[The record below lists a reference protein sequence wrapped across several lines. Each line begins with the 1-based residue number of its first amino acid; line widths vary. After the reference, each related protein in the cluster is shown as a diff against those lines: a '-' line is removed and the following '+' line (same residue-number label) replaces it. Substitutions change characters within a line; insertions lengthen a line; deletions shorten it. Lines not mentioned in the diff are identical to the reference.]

1 MEERLNINIGIIG
14 CVSAGKTTLL
24 NSLLLDNYSNMN
36 IKRCTLVP
44 HVYHEYFKKTQF
56 KTAIEINKE
65 SSNKNEELLTKLEAS
80 SDYSLKQE
88 DCTEIQFHIPKI
100 KDIQFMKQTIDYTIY
115 DVPGLNDGRTKQ
127 VYYDYLRT
135 IFNKFDIILYVLD
148 INSGLNTSDEM
159 SVLKFLMNRAQH
171 YKEQKT
177 IQIIPIINKC
187 DDMSMDSGKLKCKSG
202 LMPNYDQIINTIN
215 DHKKK
220 YGLEESVSEPIPLSL
235 KYSYIYRMISSN
247 PDFELSEEDKYSL
260 GFNEMGK
267 RFDRLG
273 HQEQHD
279 EIKRIVNNKEFIS
292 EMIDLTGFN
301 QLIATIKDIL
311 TIENQYL
318 FCYEKINNSIDS
330 IMKTVVT
337 KDNIIS
343 LSQDFVTS
351 YKLNIRLNKIFDD
364 YEKNSIQI
372 KSSLTK
378 LYSNYK
384 LTVDKKN
391 LDNIYEMKGIM
402 EKLMPIVSEY
412 CPIVKTDYENIKYDV
427 YSYYESDYQK
437 EWNLE
442 ELLAI
447 VSKFYDNELSLEQIN
462 KYAKEY
468 ILEYI
473 NKNINVFRLGVDYS
487 DIEIQYNYI
496 INELIK
502 FSIDKYIIILLVKH
516 LIIIKV
522 SNLINDYNAT
532 KDAEKLKMLF
542 ESFVYFHHFSTK
554 NLLISELYSYIFFN
568 VLGID
573 RTLLT
578 DSRMYQYSDNSSNLD
593 KILLSLL

>member
-1 MEERLNINIGIIG
+1 MEERLNLNIGIIG

-44 HVYHEYFKKTQF
+44 HLYHEYFKKSQF

-65 SSNKNEELLTKLEAS
+65 SSNKNEEIMTKLESS
-80 SDYSLKQE
+80 SDYSLTQE

-100 KDIQFMKQTIDYTIY
+100 KDLRFLKQTIDYTIY
-115 DVPGLNDGRTKQ
+115 DIPGLNDGRTKQ
-127 VYYDYLRT
+127 LYYDYLRS
-135 IFNKFDIILYVLD
+135 IFDKFDIILYVLD

-159 SVLKFLMNRAQH
+159 SVLKFLMNRTQK

-177 IQIIPIINKC
+177 IKIIPIINKC

-202 LMPNYDQIINTIN
+202 LMPNFEQIINTMN
-215 DHKKK
+215 DYKKK
-220 YGLEESVSEPIPLSL
+220 YDLADSVSEPIPLSL

-247 PDFELSEEDKYSL
+247 PDFELSEYDKYCL

-279 EIKRIVNNKEFIS
+279 EIKRIVNNKEFIN

-318 FCYEKINNSIDS
+318 FCYEKINNSINS
-330 IMKTVVT
+330 IMKTVVS

-343 LSQDFVTS
+343 LSQDFVTN

-372 KSSLTK
+372 KSNLTK

-384 LTVDKKN
+384 LTVDKKI
-391 LDNIYEMKGIM
+391 LENIYEMKNIM
-402 EKLMPIVSEY
+402 EKLIPIISEY
-412 CPIVKTDYENIKYDV
+412 CPIIKTDYENIKYDV
-427 YSYYESDYQK
+427 YSYYDYYYQK
-437 EWNLE
+437 KWNLE
-442 ELLAI
+442 ELLLI
-447 VSKFYDNELSLEQIN
+447 ISKYHEYDLSLEQIN

-468 ILEYI
+468 ITDYI
-473 NKNINVFRLGVDYS
+473 NKNINVFGIGIDYIS
-487 DIEIQYNYI
+487 IENQYNYI
-496 INELIK
+496 INTLIK
-502 FSIDKYIIILLVKH
+502 FSIDKNIIILLVKH

-522 SNLINDYNAT
+522 NNLINEYNVT
-532 KDAEKLKMLF
+532 KETEKLKILF
-542 ESFVYFHHFSTK
+542 ESFVYFHHFSAK
-554 NLLISELYSYIFFN
+554 NLLMSELYSYIFFN
-568 VLGID
+568 ILSID
-573 RTLLT
+573 RTLLN
-578 DSRMYQYSDNSSNLD
+578 DNRIYQYSDNSSNLD
-593 KILLSLL
+593 KILLSLM